1 MVEHPPFKREAVSS
15 SLTERKCPLRL
26 SARTPDFQ
34 SGERSSILLG
44 GVFYFLILY
53 NVITYFGKNKMHFFK
68 RKKTFTP
75 ISRRYIRRQKIKKIA
90 LFLTL
95 LVFAE
100 GAFLFR
106 KEIKYLWG
114 ELNIAHRFDWQVK
127 QINIVAP
134 TEYLQTEIAKIT
146 KEQQIAPG
154 IHLTA
159 KDAENLENTLKENI
173 KEAKSIKVKRK
184 FFTKELLIESEKFT
198 PFAQIS
204 TPQDTFFMTEDG
216 QIFQGLEEQQ
226 KGGFFNIS
234 LNAKIESETLA
245 KELVQFIKEVK
256 KTSLRKTD
264 TLVIDLKGQTAQFET
279 NYGPVKLAGFKE
291 VKNQLSVL
299 TEILQIAKKKNFTLP
314 YFVDFTYFG
323 KGKVYLKQ
331 DYKDL

>member
-1 MVEHPPFKREAVSS
+1 
-15 SLTERKCPLRL
+15 
-26 SARTPDFQ
+26 
-34 SGERSSILLG
+34 
-44 GVFYFLILY
+44 
-53 NVITYFGKNKMHFFK
+53 MHLFK

-75 ISRRYIRRQKIKKIA
+75 INRRYIRRQRIKKIA

-95 LVFAE
+95 LVLAE
-100 GAFLFR
+100 GAFLLR

-134 TEYLQTEIAKIT
+134 TEHLQAAITKIT
-146 KEQQIAPG
+146 KEQQIGPG
-154 IHLTA
+154 THLTA

-173 KEAKSIKVKRK
+173 KEAKSIKVTRK

-198 PFAQIS
+198 PFVQIS
-204 TPQDTFFMTEDG
+204 TPQDIFFMTENG
-216 QIFQGLEEQQ
+216 QIFQDLEEQQ

-256 KTSLRKTD
+256 NTSLRKTD
-264 TLVIDLKGQTAQFET
+264 TLVIDLKGHTAQFET
-279 NYGPVKLAGFKE
+279 DLGPVKFANFKE
-291 VKNQLSVL
+291 IKNQISVL
-299 TEILQIAKKKNFTLP
+299 AEILKIAKDKKFTIPFL
-314 YFVDFTYFG
+314 VDFTYFD